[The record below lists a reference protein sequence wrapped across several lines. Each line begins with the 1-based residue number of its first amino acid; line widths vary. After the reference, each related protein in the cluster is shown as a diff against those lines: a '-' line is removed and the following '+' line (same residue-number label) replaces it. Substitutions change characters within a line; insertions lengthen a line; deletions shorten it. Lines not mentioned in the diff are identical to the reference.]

1 MRVPLRRC
9 KNRQL
14 PVYCNIRKTAWQH
27 VSSDVM
33 RHHGGGCSAL
43 IRKRITLQ
51 NQNGRQRTRSAGTPH
66 VARSARQSDGRKD
79 FLSTRTEQVVFSS
92 DVMASVRR
100 KRLAHPVHGRAG
112 ALQSR
117 RQGKKKQKTQNK
129 TYGKRQREHERK
141 ETENH

>member
-14 PVYCNIRKTAWQH
+14 PAQHNTKETAWQH

-92 DVMASVRR
+92 DVMAPVRR
-100 KRLAHPVHGRAG
+100 KRLAPPSRSVGRAPK
-112 ALQSR
+112 SP
-117 RQGKKKQKTQNK
+117 
-129 TYGKRQREHERK
+129 QRKK
-141 ETENH
+141 ETKNAKQDVWKKTKET

>member
-79 FLSTRTEQVVFSS
+79 FLSTRTEQVVFPS

-100 KRLAHPVHGRAG
+100 KRLAPPSRSGRRAPK
-112 ALQSR
+112 SP
-117 RQGKKKQKTQNK
+117 T
-129 TYGKRQREHERK
+129 RK
-141 ETENH
+141 EETQTTKQDVWKKTKET